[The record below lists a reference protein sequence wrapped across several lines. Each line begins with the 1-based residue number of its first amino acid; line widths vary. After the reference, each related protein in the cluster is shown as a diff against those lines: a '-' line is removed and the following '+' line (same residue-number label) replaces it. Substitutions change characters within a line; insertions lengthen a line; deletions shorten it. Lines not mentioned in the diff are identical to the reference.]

1 MQTKKYNFHDR
12 MQDMTKE
19 TIAKAIRNARERK
32 GLSQTE
38 VAKKAG
44 ITRNTVARIERGE
57 QEPTFATVKK
67 IAKVLDID
75 ISKLDA

>member
-1 MQTKKYNFHDR
+1 MHH
-12 MQDMTKE
+12 MTKD
-19 TIAKAIRNARERK
+19 TIAKAIRTARERK

-38 VAKKAG
+38 VAKKAS

-75 ISKLDA
+75 ISTLDA

>member
-1 MQTKKYNFHDR
+1 
-12 MQDMTKE
+12 MTKE